1 MKNLKV
7 VFLLSLFLI
16 PNARALEVGALG
28 GLNFFNPSLTL
39 PAGTTATSA
48 TSGVLSGGLFF
59 KKGFNPLLDVE
70 VDLIYMKKKTTLA
83 VTSPAVSSTT
93 VEMTSYMV
101 PVIFRTSFVPG
112 GFVNVGAGAYYEV
125 GSTISQDGVSSTYAN
140 QGLKNHDLGLVGS
153 AQLRLPLAPLV
164 HVLADA
170 RYLMG
175 LTEQST
181 DVASNGSTK
190 NRSLQVY
197 AGLSVGF

>member
-1 MKNLKV
+1 
-7 VFLLSLFLI
+7 
-16 PNARALEVGALG
+16 
-28 GLNFFNPSLTL
+28 
-39 PAGTTATSA
+39 
-48 TSGVLSGGLFF
+48 
-59 KKGFNPLLDVE
+59 LDVE
-70 VDLIYMKKKTTLA
+70 VDVIYMKKKATLS
-83 VTSPAVSSTT
+83 VTAPAVRTSV
-93 VEMTSYMV
+93 VEMGSYMV

-125 GSTISQDGVSSTYAN
+125 GSTISQDGVSSTYAA

-153 AQLRLPLAPLV
+153 AQVRLPLAPLV

-181 DVASNGSTK
+181 DVANHGSTK